1 MAFIL
6 ATLGALIIMSRARE
20 GSIGSSSRTRHSV
33 DEDEDN
39 VLDIPTGVEIGAW
52 RGESGDSSQD
62 MGLGIN
68 SADGLYGVKVN
79 ETFLLGK
86 NHPSKFTNINQMYN
100 LRILYNIPKWV
111 SLHAPGTALRADHS
125 VAGWVCMYEKTFKE
139 GLRLPLP
146 RLVLEFLHYYHISPG
161 QLMPNV
167 WRVLMGMQAFGEL
180 KGFEVDLED
189 VLSTYTVQENNTE
202 RGRYQLS
209 RGKKLPELV
218 CGVTDSGSAWKHK
231 YFFMNYD
238 ALGDLTGYDIPSAWC
253 NARRLT
259 VPWPVSNRNL
269 EKRRA
274 RFTIFPSDK
283 RHWSVIL
290 GEESLRQTTLWS
302 SVPPGPEDYV
312 MSHPKMNLLPEKDSY
327 ETYLKMREKKKASG
341 RGKKGGSGSEPV
353 SESDVQVVEPSGRS
367 KRKKKA
373 APFEV
378 PDYSDGSIHLTL
390 PSGTSAQTDYD
401 SCADHFERLLLEDDR
416 TRMLKVGVV
425 DSASTAARLAF
436 QGYQYTLF
444 MKEQL
449 VEAADQLK
457 VALRE
462 QDALRKELEEEKG
475 RYETAEKELRDE
487 LSLKSHLISALQ
499 SQIGQLEAT
508 LKVREEELQFSHL
521 QTVVLTR
528 GEMMKE
534 FKEGKAGSWN
544 VEKGIR
550 EMEDVL
556 RDRAEG
562 VGVVDATTDGE
573 GDGSED

>member
-52 RGESGDSSQD
+52 RGESGDSSQE

-189 VLSTYTVQENNTE
+189 VLATYTVQENNME

-218 CGVTDSGSAWKHK
+218 CGVTDSGLAWKQK

-238 ALGDLTGYDIPSAWC
+238 ALGDLTGYDIPSSWC
-253 NARRLT
+253 NARHLD

-269 EKRRA
+269 ERRRA
-274 RFTIFPSDK
+274 RFTTFPSNK
-283 RHWSVIL
+283 RHWRVIL

-373 APFEV
+373 VPFEV

-416 TRMLKVGVV
+416 ARMLKVGVV

-487 LSLKSHLISALQ
+487 LSLKSHLISTLQ

-508 LKVREEELQFSHL
+508 LEVREEELRFSHL

-573 GDGSED
+573 GDGGDD

>member
-1 MAFIL
+1 
-6 ATLGALIIMSRARE
+6 
-20 GSIGSSSRTRHSV
+20 
-33 DEDEDN
+33 
-39 VLDIPTGVEIGAW
+39 
-52 RGESGDSSQD
+52 
-62 MGLGIN
+62 
-68 SADGLYGVKVN
+68 
-79 ETFLLGK
+79 
-86 NHPSKFTNINQMYN
+86 
-100 LRILYNIPKWV
+100 
-111 SLHAPGTALRADHS
+111 
-125 VAGWVCMYEKTFKE
+125 
-139 GLRLPLP
+139 
-146 RLVLEFLHYYHISPG
+146 
-161 QLMPNV
+161 
-167 WRVLMGMQAFGEL
+167 
-180 KGFEVDLED
+180 
-189 VLSTYTVQENNTE
+189 
-202 RGRYQLS
+202 
-209 RGKKLPELV
+209 
-218 CGVTDSGSAWKHK
+218 
-231 YFFMNYD
+231 MNYD

-253 NARRLT
+253 NARRLD
-259 VPWPVSNRNL
+259 VPWPVSNRNS
-269 EKRRA
+269 ERRRA
-274 RFTIFPSDK
+274 RFTSFPSNE
-283 RHWSVIL
+283 RHWKVIL

-373 APFEV
+373 TPFEV

-449 VEAADQLK
+449 VEAVDQLK

-487 LSLKSHLISALQ
+487 LSLKSHLISTLQ
-499 SQIGQLEAT
+499 SKIGQLEAT

-556 RDRAEG
+556 RDRAER

-573 GDGSED
+573 GDGGDD

>member
-1 MAFIL
+1 
-6 ATLGALIIMSRARE
+6 
-20 GSIGSSSRTRHSV
+20 
-33 DEDEDN
+33 
-39 VLDIPTGVEIGAW
+39 
-52 RGESGDSSQD
+52 
-62 MGLGIN
+62 
-68 SADGLYGVKVN
+68 
-79 ETFLLGK
+79 
-86 NHPSKFTNINQMYN
+86 
-100 LRILYNIPKWV
+100 
-111 SLHAPGTALRADHS
+111 
-125 VAGWVCMYEKTFKE
+125 
-139 GLRLPLP
+139 
-146 RLVLEFLHYYHISPG
+146 
-161 QLMPNV
+161 
-167 WRVLMGMQAFGEL
+167 
-180 KGFEVDLED
+180 
-189 VLSTYTVQENNTE
+189 
-202 RGRYQLS
+202 
-209 RGKKLPELV
+209 
-218 CGVTDSGSAWKHK
+218 
-231 YFFMNYD
+231 
-238 ALGDLTGYDIPSAWC
+238 
-253 NARRLT
+253 
-259 VPWPVSNRNL
+259 
-269 EKRRA
+269 
-274 RFTIFPSDK
+274 
-283 RHWSVIL
+283 
-290 GEESLRQTTLWS
+290 
-302 SVPPGPEDYV
+302 

-487 LSLKSHLISALQ
+487 LSLKSHLISTLQ

-573 GDGSED
+573 GDESED